1 MPPPGN
7 RGMLSP
13 IVTAGVLGGRVQ
25 RETRGP
31 RVESHYLFNITLHLP
46 RAHTHIPGPARGPC
60 WSCHGR
66 MGRWLERRR
75 PELVRLA
82 TGDVDRVPSRGPSS
96 PECAPC
102 VEDHRPA
109 GVGVEGPE
117 DPHTVVPCRGG
128 QDRETQGRA
137 PWHTPP
143 AQLIWDPRLLG
154 PPGWTNAQLSLSR
167 EGYRVDGCTHFLLL
181 TACSL
186 GTGAAL
192 YRCAYLRGTATG
204 FASPCTPVY
213 VSEHPLSCS
222 LRVLSR
228 VLCCL
233 QYAPV
238 HYAALVPLSC
248 IPRFLF
254 TNYHAALLL
263 SSFPGM
269 ALSTHLSVSSS
280 V

>member
-1 MPPPGN
+1 M
-7 RGMLSP
+7 
-13 IVTAGVLGGRVQ
+13 
-25 RETRGP
+25 
-31 RVESHYLFNITLHLP
+31 
-46 RAHTHIPGPARGPC
+46 
-60 WSCHGR
+60 
-66 MGRWLERRR
+66 
-75 PELVRLA
+75 
-82 TGDVDRVPSRGPSS
+82 
-96 PECAPC
+96 
-102 VEDHRPA
+102 
-109 GVGVEGPE
+109 
-117 DPHTVVPCRGG
+117 
-128 QDRETQGRA
+128 
-137 PWHTPP
+137 
-143 AQLIWDPRLLG
+143 
-154 PPGWTNAQLSLSR
+154 
-167 EGYRVDGCTHFLLL
+167 
-181 TACSL
+181 
-186 GTGAAL
+186 

-222 LRVLSR
+222 FRVLSR

-280 V
+280 VSLCSCLQIYLGTYLYRPVCMGLCVDVSAAVSLPGCLCTLTSTFTRPALYLSVYIPD